1 MTRIEEKF
9 KPTIL
14 VKRHVLIEDCLKNGV
29 YHMAIKTIKI
39 RDEKDVS
46 KILGNKRQAEMESG
60 K

>member
-1 MTRIEEKF
+1 
-9 KPTIL
+9 
-14 VKRHVLIEDCLKNGV
+14 
-29 YHMAIKTIKI
+29 MAIKTIKI

>member
-14 VKRHVLIEDCLKNGV
+14 VKRKVLQEDCLRKGV
-29 YHMAIKTIKI
+29 YHIATETIKI
-39 RDEKDVS
+39 RDEKDLPKV
-46 KILGNKRQAEMESG
+46 LGNKGQAEMESG